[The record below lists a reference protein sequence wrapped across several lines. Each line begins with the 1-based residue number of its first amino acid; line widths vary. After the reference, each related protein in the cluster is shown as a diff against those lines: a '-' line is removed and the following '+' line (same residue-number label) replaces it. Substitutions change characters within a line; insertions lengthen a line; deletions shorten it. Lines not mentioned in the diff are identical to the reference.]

1 MYSYQYIPATNNWK
15 LKLNQYKKLS
25 IMPEIYLWMEAY
37 NTLSYIMLCLGK
49 NVTLDN
55 GFLKK
60 DCVCIL

>member
-1 MYSYQYIPATNNWK
+1 MKNNWK